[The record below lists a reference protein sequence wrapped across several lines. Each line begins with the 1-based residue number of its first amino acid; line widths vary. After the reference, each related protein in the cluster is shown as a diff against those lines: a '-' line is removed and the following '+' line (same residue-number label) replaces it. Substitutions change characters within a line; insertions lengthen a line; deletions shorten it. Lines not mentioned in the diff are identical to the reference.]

1 MYSLNC
7 DYYQKEFNYLH
18 ELIDDVLMSGMDPN
32 YEITKNGVGINE
44 MLNELIG
51 YWLSKLKNFFMMF
64 LLILGIVML
73 LVYGSE
79 SQQRGST
86 TEINED

>member
-32 YEITKNGVGINE
+32 YEITKDGVGIKE

-51 YWLSKLKNFFMMF
+51 FWYMVVF
-64 LLILGIVML
+64 LLLVFWVL
-73 LVYGSE
+73 LVVDERE
-79 SQQRGST
+79 SS